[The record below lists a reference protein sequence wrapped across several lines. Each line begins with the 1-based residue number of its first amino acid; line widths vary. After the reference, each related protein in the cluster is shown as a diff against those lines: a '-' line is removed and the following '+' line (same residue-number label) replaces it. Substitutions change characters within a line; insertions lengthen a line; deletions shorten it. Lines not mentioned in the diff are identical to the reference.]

1 MKKYIFAALFA
12 LALACPS
19 AVKADDASYSLLV
32 NTADGL
38 TVEYDFEYL
47 PIATFEGDV
56 MIITDDRNV
65 NGTRFEMD
73 NVVNMTFKAAT
84 SGVEALPDTDHIK
97 VSVANGQLSVRGLEA
112 DSGLVV
118 FDVAG
123 KVVASA
129 FADPDGC
136 ASVNIEA
143 LGKGVYVASMPGYS
157 FKFIR

>member
-19 AVKADDASYSLLV
+19 PVKADASYSLLV
-32 NTADGL
+32 NTTDGL

-65 NGTRFEMD
+65 KGTRFEMD
-73 NVVNMTFKAAT
+73 NVLNMTFKAAV
-84 SGVEALPDTDHIK
+84 SGVEELSEANHIK
-97 VSVANGQLSVRGLEA
+97 VSVANGQLSVSGLEA
-112 DSGLVV
+112 ESQLVV
-118 FDVAG
+118 FDASG

-129 FADPDGC
+129 IAAPDGF
-136 ASVNIEA
+136 ASVNIDA